1 MELKQKIKTII
12 LDERKENLKNSLNEL
27 KNIRDK
33 SFRSERSFQILINLL
48 NEGYDVNE
56 IDVTSQLKNIDFKSM
71 ITDATLSGVKEYIIR
86 YVLNQIFGMNSSIS
100 TTAAQ
105 FLSDYHVRH
114 LLKPFKNLESCTSRD
129 GMPKIID
136 GILEV
141 LARYLVTKVTN
152 SDRDDYGLN
161 LKSISLTFGGNM
173 LGEAIR
179 DSDLSE
185 ILSEKFC
192 KIIH

>member
-71 ITDATLSGVKEYIIR
+71 ITDATLSGVKEYIIK

-105 FLSDYHVRH
+105 FLSDYDVRH

-152 SDRDDYGLN
+152 NDRDEYGLN
-161 LKSISLTFGGNM
+161 LKSISSTFGGNM

-185 ILSEKFC
+185 RLSEKFC

>member
-12 LDERKENLKNSLNEL
+12 LEERKENLKNSLNEL

-71 ITDATLSGVKEYIIR
+71 ITDATLSGVKEYIIK

-105 FLSDYHVRH
+105 FLSDYDVRH

-152 SDRDDYGLN
+152 NDRDDYGLN
-161 LKSISLTFGGNM
+161 LKSISSTFGGNM

-185 ILSEKFC
+185 RLSEKFC

>member
-1 MELKQKIKTII
+1 
-12 LDERKENLKNSLNEL
+12 
-27 KNIRDK
+27 
-33 SFRSERSFQILINLL
+33 
-48 NEGYDVNE
+48 
-56 IDVTSQLKNIDFKSM
+56 
-71 ITDATLSGVKEYIIR
+71 
-86 YVLNQIFGMNSSIS
+86 
-100 TTAAQ
+100 
-105 FLSDYHVRH
+105 
-114 LLKPFKNLESCTSRD
+114 
-129 GMPKIID
+129 MPKIID